1 MNYILFTVAFLST
14 YKWSCN
20 MKMYFITITHSKLV
34 KTKNTKFYLFDMNRE
49 SIYKYKQ
56 IKKVL
61 IKDPRKQ
68 IEKVFYHRSF

>member
-1 MNYILFTVAFLST
+1 
-14 YKWSCN
+14 
-20 MKMYFITITHSKLV
+20 MYFITITHSKLV